1 MALYVIGDLHL
12 SFSADKPMH
21 IFEGWDH
28 HEERLE
34 KNWRRL
40 VRPEDTVVIPG
51 DVSWGMSLEESKTD
65 FAFLN
70 ALPGSKLLLKGN
82 HDYWWTTRRK
92 MDAFFAE
99 NGFDTLRIVHNDAV
113 VVGEIAVCGTR
124 GWFYDA
130 EADADRKILMRE
142 VGRLQTSLA
151 AAIATG
157 KEPVA
162 FLHYPPVWGGET
174 CKPFLDV
181 LRENGVKR
189 CYYGHVHGQGIRQA
203 FCGEIDGVT
212 LQLASADALKFA
224 PLHIFCGNS

>member
-40 VRPEDTVVIPG
+40 VKPEDTVVIPG

-113 VVGEIAVCGTR
+113 VVGEVAVCGTR

-130 EADADRKILMRE
+130 EADADRKILSRE
-142 VGRLQTSLA
+142 VGRLQTSLS

-157 KEPVA
+157 KEPVV
-162 FLHYPPVWGGET
+162 FLHYPPVWGGKVCE
-174 CKPFLDV
+174 PFLDV

-203 FCGEIDGVT
+203 FCGEMDGVM

-224 PLHIFCGNS
+224 PLPIFCGNS

>member
-40 VRPEDTVVIPG
+40 VKPEDTVVIPG

-99 NGFDTLRIVHNDAV
+99 KGFDSLRIVHNDAV

-162 FLHYPPVWGGET
+162 FLHYPPVWGGKT

-181 LRENGVKR
+181 LRENGVKW

>member
-28 HEERLE
+28 HEKRLE

-40 VRPEDTVVIPG
+40 VKPEDTVVIPG

-151 AAIATG
+151 AAIATE
-157 KEPVA
+157 KEPVV
-162 FLHYPPVWGGET
+162 FLHYPLLWGGKT

-212 LQLASADALKFA
+212 LQLASADALKFT